1 MLEQIRH
8 ELVGNEITMIDLDN
22 TMVGFGFASVYDEG
36 TEENIIEDGNGVWT
50 SENGDVQ
57 IFLEGNLDNLVVTEV
72 EKF

>member
-8 ELVGNEITMIDLDN
+8 ELVGNEMTMIDLDN

-36 TEENIIEDGNGVWT
+36 TEENIIEDANGVWS
-50 SENGDVQ
+50 SENLQVQ
-57 IFLEGNLDNLVVTEV
+57 IYLEGNLDNLVVTEV